1 MLDQNAL
8 AIAAR
13 PPDIDTRTQ
22 NPSSR
27 GLSRRSHGRRR
38 CIYPAPFPWW
48 ILVAP
53 GFWFALV
60 RSMDKVACGIVN
72 GAWNG
77 SPGPSRGWKS
87 FGRDWHIA

>member
-53 GFWFALV
+53 G
-60 RSMDKVACGIVN
+60 VAGTTRGISCDT
-72 GAWNG
+72 A
-77 SPGPSRGWKS
+77 SASSLTASRPNTAGKCPA
-87 FGRDWHIA
+87 GNKK